1 MNKKW
6 TSAAIIIILLVF
18 IGYIIFDVAIRKDV
32 APVST
37 ETSEAPG
44 PADQWIVTNV
54 FEPAKGPLNAV
65 GVSDNGNI
73 LLGGESFI
81 VCYDKDFAL
90 KWELK
95 TEMPVTA
102 VAASG
107 SNVFAA
113 IQGTILVLD
122 QNGEKTEEWGPFE
135 DNAIIT
141 SLAANRDYVAYADA
155 ANRTVYVLDK
165 NGAVKYL
172 IGKSE
177 ESFVI
182 PSLFFDVDL
191 GNDNILYVANTG
203 KRRIEKRNI
212 DGSILGFYGEPGIEP
227 GNFCGCCNPAH
238 FALIPGGFVTAEK
251 GINRIKILDQ
261 LGVFVEFVSS
271 VNNFVPPLPLDVAS
285 LDGSLIYGANPADSK
300 LYIFQRK

>member
-1 MNKKW
+1 MSKKW
-6 TSAAIIIILLVF
+6 TSAAIILILLAF
-18 IGYIIFDVAIRKDV
+18 IGYIIFDVALRKDV
-32 APVST
+32 TPTSAV
-37 ETSEAPG
+37 TSEAPE
-44 PADQWIVTNV
+44 PADEWIVTKI
-54 FEPAKGPLNAV
+54 FEPGRGPLNAV
-65 GVSDNGNI
+65 GVSDDGNI

-81 VCYDKDFAL
+81 ACYDKDLAL

-95 TEMPVTA
+95 AEMPVTA
-102 VAASG
+102 VTASG

-141 SLAANRDYVAYADA
+141 SIAANRDYVAYADA
-155 ANRTVYVLDK
+155 ANRTVYVLDN
-165 NGAVKYL
+165 NGAVKYI

-227 GNFCGCCNPAH
+227 ENFCGCCNPAH

-261 LGVFVEFVSS
+261 L
-271 VNNFVPPLPLDVAS
+271 
-285 LDGSLIYGANPADSK
+285 
-300 LYIFQRK
+300 